1 MVIKCYYR
9 APSLWEVFQ
18 INQFESDLRSV
29 GMAMVRG
36 GIDLYVVMI
45 AWEAA
50 SLIIRIDDRR
60 ISPRLLR
67 EISSLRVR
75 QIAQNGHSGR
85 CRKNY
90 SERASFVMITTDAR
104 RHAPQDSS

>member
-1 MVIKCYYR
+1 
-9 APSLWEVFQ
+9 
-18 INQFESDLRSV
+18 
-29 GMAMVRG
+29 MVRG
-36 GIDLYVVMI
+36 GIDLYMVMI

-75 QIAQNGHSGR
+75 QIAQNGHSGL

-90 SERASFVMITTDAR
+90 SERASFVMVTTDAR

>member
-1 MVIKCYYR
+1 M
-9 APSLWEVFQ
+9 FQ
-18 INQFESDLRSV
+18 INHFESDLRSV

-75 QIAQNGHSGR
+75 QIAQNGHSGL

-90 SERASFVMITTDAR
+90 SERASFMMATADER

>member
-1 MVIKCYYR
+1 MV
-9 APSLWEVFQ
+9 
-18 INQFESDLRSV
+18 
-29 GMAMVRG
+29 MVRG

-50 SLIIRIDDRR
+50 SLIIWMDDRQ

-75 QIAQNGHSGR
+75 QIAQNQLSGL
-85 CRKNY
+85 CRKQLGL
-90 SERASFVMITTDAR
+90 A
-104 RHAPQDSS
+104 